1 MALWLHYLYYLLT
14 RLTPSLLRKKLSAF
28 RPVKRFYIT
37 IYGLKSIKC

>member
-14 RLTPSLLRKKLSAF
+14 RLLVNLFILKLSAF